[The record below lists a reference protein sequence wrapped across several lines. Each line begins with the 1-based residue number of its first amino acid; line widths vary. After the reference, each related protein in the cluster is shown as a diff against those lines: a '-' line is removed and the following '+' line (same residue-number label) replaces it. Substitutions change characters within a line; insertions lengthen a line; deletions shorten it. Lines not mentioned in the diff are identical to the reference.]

1 MPVKSSY
8 YESDKR
14 NTKGSDMGG
23 LIRFGISLNNDLLKK
38 FDAHLTAKGYDSRSE
53 AIRDLIRE
61 DLVKEEWAHE
71 DKETAGAII
80 LIYDHHQR
88 ELLGKITD
96 IQHDHQG
103 VIISTQHVHLDHH
116 NCLEII
122 AVRGIGKVIKK
133 LADNLRALKGVRH
146 GTLSLSTTGKELK

>member
-1 MPVKSSY
+1 MS
-8 YESDKR
+8 
-14 NTKGSDMGG
+14 N
-23 LIRFGISLNNDLLKK
+23 LIRFGISLDKELLKK
-38 FDAHLTAKGYDSRSE
+38 FDGHLTAQGYDSRSE

-61 DLVKEEWAHE
+61 GLVKEEWAHE
-71 DKETAGAII
+71 DKETAGAIT

-116 NCLEII
+116 NCLDII
-122 AVRGIGKVIKK
+122 DVRGMG
-133 LADNLRALKGVRH
+133 A
-146 GTLSLSTTGKELK
+146 